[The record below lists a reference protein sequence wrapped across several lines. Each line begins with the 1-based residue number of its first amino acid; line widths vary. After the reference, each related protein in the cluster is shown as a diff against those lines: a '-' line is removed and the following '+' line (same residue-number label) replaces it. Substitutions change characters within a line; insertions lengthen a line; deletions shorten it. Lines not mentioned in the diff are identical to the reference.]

1 MTAFTVLLS
10 LIVYIPFNSYL
21 PYAGEQAGK
30 GAASLSVGC
39 VTAGNTALDA
49 SGNMQIIFS
58 VIDENGTVLWYDS
71 LHRGNSSEILGV
83 GETVSGPV
91 LTGSSSNP
99 STSEDALALA
109 MDGQMQPRWTF
120 TLDLPLQERFT
131 SAAESGGITLCAGS
145 TNSIGAGGNDV
156 LMVAVDQ
163 NGGELWRKTYGTTG
177 EEAVYHVS
185 QCSDGGYVM
194 ACQAMDWGA
203 GNGDYWIIRTNSS
216 GDTLW
221 TGTYGGPEFDY
232 PWRVIQSGDDFYV
245 AGNTLSYGE
254 GSYDWWIL
262 KLDPSG
268 NVLWEKIWGG
278 ENTDTCM
285 ALTETPWGIL
295 VGGASE
301 QGLNNFLATAVLL
314 DDSGE
319 VAGEWFFQPGMIRS
333 LSMTGDGYCLMGG
346 TVFSPDGNLWALCV
360 DSTGYA
366 PELGVEPEEGGRSE
380 IHLYSNPARESLRII
395 LAGGSGQVTVR
406 DMTGRTVLGTQLE
419 NGEASLAIR
428 ELPPGV
434 YSVSSEGNAQAVRF
448 TVVD

>member
-1 MTAFTVLLS
+1 MTAVPVILS
-10 LIVYIPFNSYL
+10 LIVYIPFNSFL
-21 PYAGEQAGK
+21 PYDGEQAGK
-30 GAASLSVGC
+30 GAAAISVGC

-58 VIDENGTVLWYDS
+58 VIDETGTVLWYDS
-71 LHRGNSSEILGV
+71 LYRGNSSEILGV
-83 GETVSGPV
+83 SETGSGPV

-109 MDGQMQPRWTF
+109 MDGQMQPVWTF
-120 TLDLPLQERFT
+120 SLDLPLQERFT
-131 SAAESGGITLCAGS
+131 SAAGSEGITLCAGS

-185 QCSDGGYVM
+185 LCSDGGYVM

-203 GNGDYWIIRTNSS
+203 GNGDYWIIRTDSS

-232 PWRVIQSGDDFYV
+232 PWRVIQSGDDFFV
-245 AGNTLSYGE
+245 AGNTLSFGQ

-262 KLDPSG
+262 KLDADG
-268 NVLWEKIWGG
+268 NVLWERIWGE

-285 ALTETPWGIL
+285 ALAETPWGIL

-301 QGLNNFLATAVLL
+301 QGLNNILATAVLL

-319 VAGEWFFQPGMIRS
+319 VAAEWFFQPGMIRS
-333 LSMTGDGYCLMGG
+333 LSITGDGHCLIGG
-346 TVFSPDGNLWALCV
+346 TVFSPDGNLWAMCV
-360 DSTGYA
+360 DSNGYA
-366 PELGVEPEEGGRSE
+366 PELGIEPEADHGPM
-380 IHLYSNPARESLRII
+380 IHLYSNPAREYLRIN

-406 DMTGRTVLGTQLE
+406 DLTGRTVLETEME
-419 NGEASLAIR
+419 NGEASLLIG

-434 YSVSSEGNAQAVRF
+434 YSVSAGGDTKTASF
-448 TVVD
+448 TVLD